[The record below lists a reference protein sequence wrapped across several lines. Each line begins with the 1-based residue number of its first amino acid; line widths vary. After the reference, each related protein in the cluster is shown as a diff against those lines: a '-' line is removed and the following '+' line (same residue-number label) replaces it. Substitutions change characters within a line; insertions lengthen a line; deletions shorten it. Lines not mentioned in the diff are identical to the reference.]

1 MQSGH
6 FSCGGEYLEPVCE
19 AKYRAKSLP
28 ECIRQVRLCFWCTVF
43 VNLCFLFS
51 DWRFYG
57 QPHFYFAI
65 SARAVIEGTSLA
77 GLAVLQRVSTFRQFQ
92 FVCIV
97 WTAPV
102 IAASAI
108 LVSPHTD
115 IALLVTFILPALFY
129 LAIPV
134 SFRWT
139 LAFGFGSSAAS
150 LAAYMFPTRFSEAS
164 LGLVAGML
172 MSNVI
177 LVLVLSQSKRLRRLE
192 WAATQAERV
201 ANAELSE
208 HRDMLQKILKA
219 VPVPLIITAQED
231 GNVIQINDAAL
242 EYCGADLLQGSL
254 KLERY
259 LNFCD
264 WTKLTQQLQRDGQVS
279 EFETRF
285 RLPDGSAK
293 DVLLEATALT
303 VAGTK
308 AILTIFV
315 DITHRK
321 EVEATMKRLA
331 NTDALSGLPN
341 RARFFAVA
349 MDQIKRAATCGQPL
363 AVFMVDIDF
372 FKRINDTHGHKAGD
386 STLRA
391 FAELCRTW
399 IRHHDIVARL
409 GGEEF
414 GFLLPETDTS
424 SALAL
429 ANRLRITVEDLRIEK
444 LLKPITIS
452 IGVSEVL
459 PSETTVDAALS
470 RADQAM
476 YAAKRAG
483 RNRAV
488 LYDSDEFASQC
499 AGRP

>member
-1 MQSGH
+1 MQSGP
-6 FSCGGEYLEPVCE
+6 FSYGGEYLEQACE
-19 AKYRAKSLP
+19 AEYRAKYLP
-28 ECIRQVRLCFWCTVF
+28 ECIHQVRMCFWCTVF

-65 SARAVIEGTSLA
+65 AARTVLEGASLA
-77 GLAVLQRVSTFRQFQ
+77 GLAVIQRVSTFRQFQ
-92 FVCIV
+92 FVCIA
-97 WTAPV
+97 WAGPV
-102 IAASAI
+102 IASSAI

-115 IALLVTFILPALFY
+115 IALFVTFILPALFY

-134 SFRWT
+134 SFRWA
-139 LAFGFGSSAAS
+139 LAFGFGSSAAT

-172 MSNVI
+172 MSNAI

-208 HRDMLQKILKA
+208 HRDMLQKILRA

-231 GNVIQINDAAL
+231 GKVIQVNDAAR
-242 EYCGADLLQGSL
+242 EYFGADLLQGSL

-259 LNFCD
+259 LDHCD
-264 WTKLTQQLQRDGQVS
+264 WTKLAQQLQRDGQVS
-279 EFETRF
+279 EFEARF
-285 RLPDGSAK
+285 RLLDGSAK
-293 DVLLEATALT
+293 DVLLEATAVT
-303 VAGTK
+303 VGGTK
-308 AILTIFV
+308 AILTVLV

-349 MDQIKRAATCGQPL
+349 MDKIKRAATCDQPL

-386 STLRA
+386 LTLKA
-391 FAELCRTW
+391 FAELCRSW
-399 IRHHDIVARL
+399 IRHQDIVARL

-429 ANRLRITVEDLRIEK
+429 ANRLRATVEGLRIDK
-444 LLKPITIS
+444 ILKQITIS

-459 PSETTVDAALS
+459 PGEATVDAALS

-488 LYDSDEFASQC
+488 LYGCDEFASQD